1 MLKFAWNITF
11 KDEVDTKAIKYEF
24 LETYM
29 EDWTINV
36 LVFWKTEKET
46 SEAII
51 EEMKKAWE
59 IVDSDISIEKE
70 DKIALLNNKV
80 DWNIYELVSFEW
92 IEVCYEEILERFVET
107 TEIVSIREAWTS
119 KKFWNKIIKA
129 DFIY

>member
-1 MLKFAWNITF
+1 MNKFAWNITF

-36 LVFWKTEKET
+36 LIFWKTEKE
-46 SEAII
+46 SSI
-51 EEMKKAWE
+51 EIVEELKKAWE
-59 IVDSDISIEKE
+59 ILDTDISIEKE

-80 DWNIYELVSFEW
+80 DWSIYELVSFEW

-107 TEIVSIREAWTS
+107 TEIVSIREAWNS
-119 KKFWNKIIKA
+119 KKFGNKIIKA

>member
-46 SEAII
+46 SESIV
-51 EEMKKAWE
+51 EEIKKAWE
-59 IVDSDISIEKE
+59 IIDSDISIEWQ

-107 TEIVSIREAWTS
+107 TEIVSIREAWIS